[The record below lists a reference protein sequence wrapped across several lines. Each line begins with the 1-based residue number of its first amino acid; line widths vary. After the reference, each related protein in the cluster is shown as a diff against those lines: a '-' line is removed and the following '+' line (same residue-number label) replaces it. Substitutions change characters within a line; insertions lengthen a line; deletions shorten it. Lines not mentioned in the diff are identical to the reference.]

1 MSNLAKIVIE
11 EYPKNNFAYQIAS
24 KLSTSNV
31 SPSPPPCF
39 EEFSDLIYC
48 LNKTSD
54 YSKCSI
60 KYTSFVECFNKFY
73 K

>member
-24 KLSTSNV
+24 KLSTTNV

-39 EEFSDLIYC
+39 EEFCDLFNC
-48 LNKTSD
+48 LNKTND
-54 YSKCSI
+54 YSK
-60 KYTSFVECFNKFY
+60 
-73 K
+73 

>member
-1 MSNLAKIVIE
+1 MSNLAKIVME

-24 KLSTSNV
+24 KLSSTNV

-39 EEFSDLIYC
+39 EEFCELFNC
-48 LNKTSD
+48 LNKTDD
-54 YSKCSI
+54 YSKCGE
-60 KYTSFVECFNKFY
+60 KYKSFAECFNKFY